1 MQPPLTIAP
10 YRPRSA
16 KTNERGRTLARSAA
30 QVPQAPG
37 ATQIAFSTGTS
48 ASSGV
53 FAQWGRSG
61 PQAAGRPFSMILMIS
76 HCQPNGCG
84 PTATV
89 PGNWLAPGEDGARR
103 CERRIRDF
111 SPPLNRRTPLRTSP
125 ADRPRPCSSPKPALF
140 EGLLEVRLPRS
151 CATIFGAGNPPTGI
165 R

>member
-1 MQPPLTIAP
+1 MP

-16 KTNERGRTLARSAA
+16 QTNERGRTSARSAA
-30 QVPQAPG
+30 QAPQAPG
-37 ATQIAFSTGTS
+37 AAQIAFSTGTS

-53 FAQWGRSG
+53 FARWGRSG
-61 PQAAGRPFSMILMIS
+61 PPSGRPTVQHDPDDQSLS
-76 HCQPNGCG
+76 TEWLWSSSNG
-84 PTATV
+84 PRQ
-89 PGNWLAPGEDGARR
+89 LACSGREWCKAVRTSDSGL
-103 CERRIRDF
+103 

-140 EGLLEVRLPRS
+140 RESSRNRLPRS